1 MKKHAKNMEI
11 MENRVF
17 ENWKIKRRKLFKL
30 KKDMNIVIYVRRWR
44 LYQKV
49 KI

>member
-30 KKDMNIVIYVRRWR
+30 KKDMNIVI
-44 LYQKV
+44 
-49 KI
+49 

>member
-1 MKKHAKNMEI
+1 MEI

-30 KKDMNIVIYVRRWR
+30 KKDMNIVI
-44 LYQKV
+44 
-49 KI
+49 